1 MSRRKPRDL
10 TQEERA
16 LWKGVADSASPL
28 LPNRPLAPIPPP
40 AGRKTPEKPHPP
52 TLPPLVRK
60 PVEPGRVTY
69 DLAPDPLAPGRAGLQ
84 MDRRRYEKLRRGR
97 IAPEARLD
105 LHGMTS
111 DHAHAALI
119 SFIGSAHAQGL
130 RLVLVITGK
139 GRPSDHWAAGSQ
151 GHGILRHSLP
161 HWLNAPPVKGRILE
175 VSSAHRRHG
184 GGGAFYVYLRRQR

>member
-1 MSRRKPRDL
+1 MSGRKPRDL

-28 LPNRPLAPIPPP
+28 SPKALPVASKSLKKPQTVAPPS
-40 AGRKTPEKPHPP
+40 
-52 TLPPLVRK
+52 LVRK
-60 PVEPGRVTY
+60 PVEPGRVAY
-69 DLAPDPLAPGRAGLQ
+69 DFAPDPQGFGRTGPQ

-111 DHAHAALI
+111 DHAHAALM
-119 SFIGSAHAQGL
+119 SFIGSSHAQGL

-139 GRPSDHWAAGSQ
+139 GRPSDQWSAGSQ
-151 GHGILRHSLP
+151 GHGILRYSLP
-161 HWLNAPPVKGRILE
+161 HWLNAPSMKSRILQ

>member
-1 MSRRKPRDL
+1 MSGRKPRGL
-10 TQEERA
+10 TKEERA

-28 LPNRPLAPIPPP
+28 GPDRPLAPVPPP
-40 AGRKTPEKPHPP
+40 AGRKPAGMPHPP
-52 TLPPLVRK
+52 VLPALARK

-69 DLAPDPLAPGRAGLQ
+69 DLAPDPLAFGPAGPQ

-119 SFIGSAHAQGL
+119 SFINSTHAQGL

-161 HWLNAPPVKGRILE
+161 HWLNAPPVKSRILQ
-175 VSSAHRRHG
+175 VASAHRRHG